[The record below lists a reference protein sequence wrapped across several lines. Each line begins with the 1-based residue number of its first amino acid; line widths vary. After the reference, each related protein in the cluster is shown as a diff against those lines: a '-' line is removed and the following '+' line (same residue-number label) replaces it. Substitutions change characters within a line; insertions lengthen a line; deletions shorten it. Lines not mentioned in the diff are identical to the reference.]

1 MIFDDDYEHK
11 LCFGLAD
18 FLCVRENQSQKD
30 GKSFVS
36 ENSKSKVERVTEGKE
51 RKQVKKQCSTESQF
65 GVVGMIPKKKKKK
78 RKSSGS
84 DTGSGPGPK
93 EIKIK
98 SFLKKK

>member
-1 MIFDDDYEHK
+1 MFDDDYEHK

-51 RKQVKKQCSTESQF
+51 RERIKKQVFNGISIWCGGYDPEKKN
-65 GVVGMIPKKKKKK
+65 GVVGRIRVLGLDPKK
-78 RKSSGS
+78 
-84 DTGSGPGPK
+84 
-93 EIKIK
+93 
-98 SFLKKK
+98 

>member
-36 ENSKSKVERVTEGKE
+36 ENSKSRVERVTEGKE
-51 RKQVKKQCSTESQF
+51 RKQIKKQCSTESQF

-78 RKSSGS
+78 ERVVGRIRVLGL
-84 DTGSGPGPK
+84 DPK
-93 EIKIK
+93 K
-98 SFLKKK
+98 

>member
-51 RKQVKKQCSTESQF
+51 RKQIKKQCSTESQF
-65 GVVGMIPKKKKKK
+65 GVVDMIRKKKW
-78 RKSSGS
+78 SSGP